1 MTIAMYQSSILAP
14 HRPRRYGL
22 LQVADVRWY
31 EPDTVQRWVA
41 GVDAIQFTV
50 DAHNVDLT
58 ACDPPVTGFFDYER
72 NSETPLEFRA
82 FTSVT
87 TANWSTLCGPDASNA
102 RVQSMRDEHYALLP
116 YLLDVELILG
126 QIRGSTT
133 GSLSDLAT
141 RDDPS
146 ADLSGA
152 GILSYAEDLARYD
165 SIIMVPLGAFADI
178 GDGVLTREDGV
189 WRTLTGNAVVPHAAG
204 EDVYVIPAPL
214 VVRLVRPEVFTWVDH
229 TNNTVE
235 ATSTVLGLF
244 EFSPDVYVFDPQG
257 S

>member
-22 LQVADVRWY
+22 LQVADVEWF
-31 EPDTVQRWVA
+31 EPGSVQRWVA
-41 GVDAIQFTV
+41 GVDAIQFSV

-58 ACDPPVTGFFDYER
+58 ACDPAASGFFDYER
-72 NSETPLEFRA
+72 NSETALEFRA

-102 RVQSMRDEHYALLP
+102 RMRSMTDEHYALLP

-126 QIRGSTT
+126 QIRGTAD

-146 ADLSGA
+146 SDLSGS
-152 GILSYAEDLARYD
+152 GVVSYAEDLARYE
-165 SIIMVPLGAFADI
+165 SIILVPLGAFADI
-178 GDGVLTREDGV
+178 SDGVPSREDGV
-189 WRTLTGNAVVPHAAG
+189 WRTKAGNVVVPHAAG
-204 EDVYVIPAPL
+204 EDVYVVPAPL
-214 VVRLVRPEVFTWVDH
+214 SIKLVRPEVSSWVDH
-229 TNNTVE
+229 SNNTVE
-235 ATSTVLGLF
+235 ATSVVLGLF
-244 EFSPDVYVFDPQG
+244 EHSPDVFVFDPQG